1 MAKRN
6 EPGSAEIVKASNGES
21 GTTANQTTAQTNTFD
36 PNDVTEGNEAEID
49 QAVEKIREK
58 FAGSEPGHKTDL
70 DEVEETTETKAED
83 HEASEPATE
92 ALQIAELEQKHSQL
106 NDPDRTQREGDHP
119 STESLTMAPATRPTT
134 IDPMT
139 GQVHYVGDEVALPG
153 GTVAHE
159 AG

>member
-21 GTTANQTTAQTNTFD
+21 GTMADQTTDPTNTFD
-36 PNDVTEGNEAEID
+36 TDADTADKEEEIEA
-49 QAVEKIREK
+49 AAEKLREK
-58 FAGSEPGHKTDL
+58 FTGSEPGHKTDP
-70 DEVEETTETKAED
+70 EKVEETTEVKTED
-83 HEASEPATE
+83 HEASEEATE

-119 STESLTMAPATRPTT
+119 STESLTAAPATRPTT

-139 GQVHYVGDEVALPG
+139 GQVHYVGDEAALPG

-159 AG
+159 AE